1 MLDQQFSSQ
10 LGRFLATLMMADHR
24 LVGAAAGHRIDV
36 ADCMWADAGASM
48 MEGWTAEIYS
58 RLLVQKW
65 KDTPRL
71 CRSQWDRLFS
81 DPRSCSCHKQGAASG
96 SLFSAGGF
104 Y

>member
-10 LGRFLATLMMADHR
+10 LERFSAMLMMADHR
-24 LVGAAAGHRIDV
+24 LVGAAAGHRIQA

-58 RLLVQKW
+58 WLSVQKW
-65 KDTPRL
+65 KDTV
-71 CRSQWDRLFS
+71 RSIPPVSMGLA
-81 DPRSCSCHKQGAASG
+81 DPHSCSCQKQGAASG